1 MQYWLFKH
9 SLCLSIYLYNIC
21 TLSYMPIP
29 TLSSIYLHYIS
40 RIGTRS
46 ITHTLPNYRT
56 IKKSTYFFDP
66 CNSLM
71 YPNIPRYTHTL
82 HHTCFVNYLWINQ
95 PISLTHVHSLMY
107 PNIPRYTHTLHY
119 ICSVN
124 YLWINQPISLTHVHS
139 LICPNNYI
147 LYPSHFVPIQTFIS
161 KPMECPHSMVK
172 MLKWCPPR
180 PPLFQIGRPKS
191 ERLFLMIVTRFHEK
205 SPLWQKFK
213 SLWQFLVFGK
223 LLSHL

>member
-1 MQYWLFKH
+1 M
-9 SLCLSIYLYNIC
+9 SIYLYNIC

>member
-1 MQYWLFKH
+1 M
-9 SLCLSIYLYNIC
+9 SIYLYNIC
-21 TLSYMPIP
+21 TLSYLPIP

>member
-1 MQYWLFKH
+1 MIIYWQMQYWLFKH
-9 SLCLSIYLYNIC
+9 SLCMSIYLYNIC

-95 PISLTHVHSLMY
+95 LISLTHVHSLMY

-124 YLWINQPISLTHVHS
+124 YLWINQPI
-139 LICPNNYI
+139 
-147 LYPSHFVPIQTFIS
+147 TFSNWKAKKREAVSGDCDQIS
-161 KPMECPHSMVK
+161 RKVATLAK
-172 MLKWCPPR
+172 
-180 PPLFQIGRPKS
+180 I
-191 ERLFLMIVTRFHEK
+191 
-205 SPLWQKFK
+205 
-213 SLWQFLVFGK
+213 
-223 LLSHL
+223 

>member
-9 SLCLSIYLYNIC
+9 SLCMSIYLYNIC

-66 CNSLM
+66 CN
-71 YPNIPRYTHTL
+71 
-82 HHTCFVNYLWINQ
+82 
-95 PISLTHVHSLMY
+95 SLMY